1 MPLEILLVLV
11 VGGIAGIT
19 LLLHLSGR
27 SRQVMLTPDIACA
40 QWARHF
46 PDDDVFDVTVA
57 RDGHAAVV
65 RTGIGNG
72 LLWSFGADT
81 VARHLLDYDLLDHP
95 EGFEILFHE
104 FSVPKTLI
112 RLDEFERRHWR
123 DLMEPA

>member
-11 VGGIAGIT
+11 VGGIGGIA

-27 SRQVMLTPDIACA
+27 SQQVALTPDSARE
-40 QWARHF
+40 QWERHF
-46 PDDDVFDVTVA
+46 PDDDIIDVTISH
-57 RDGHAAVV
+57 DGHAALV
-65 RTGIGNG
+65 RTGTGNG

-104 FSVPKTLI
+104 FSAPRALI
-112 RLDEFERRHWR
+112 HLDEFERRHWR